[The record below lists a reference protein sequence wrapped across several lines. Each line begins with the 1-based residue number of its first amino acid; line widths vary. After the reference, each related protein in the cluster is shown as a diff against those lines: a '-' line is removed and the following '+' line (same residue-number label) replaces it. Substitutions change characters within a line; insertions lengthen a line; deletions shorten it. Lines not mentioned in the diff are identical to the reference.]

1 MTKTFAVLSPRG
13 TSLRL
18 QFDTFE
24 QAAAAVVAGYEIVGE
39 FDGSTSKPG
48 EFPDSP
54 PVWGGGVL
62 VAEISRS
69 DLKNPLS
76 PYLRTSVAK
85 ERPAHHDADLIAFIQ
100 DEIDAGRLRTR
111 RQKGASQ

>member
-18 QFDTFE
+18 PFDTFE
-24 QAAAAVVAGYEIVGE
+24 QAVAAVVAGYEIIGE

-48 EFPDSP
+48 EYADSA
-54 PVWGGGVL
+54 PVYSGGVL

-69 DLKNPLS
+69 DAEESL
-76 PYLRTSVAK
+76 
-85 ERPAHHDADLIAFIQ
+85 
-100 DEIDAGRLRTR
+100 
-111 RQKGASQ
+111 